1 MDVSRLRTIVFTPG
15 SGRGDVYLS
24 DVALDSPASVQG
36 GPTDLPAVGVADVTV
51 HESDADQQVSVP
63 VVLSHASP
71 VPVTVNLDTGVDA
84 YDDRVPAV
92 WVPVTVPAGATTATA
107 RFTIHGN
114 NVPDEPATF
123 HVTLSAPVNAL
134 VGDGWGTVQL
144 LDDDH

>member
-1 MDVSRLRTIVFTPG
+1 MSTRPG
-15 SGRGDVYLS
+15 HADDRAPD
-24 DVALDSPASVQG
+24 

-92 WVPVTVPAGATTATA
+92 WVPVTVPDSRPGTEA
-107 RFTIHGN
+107 
-114 NVPDEPATF
+114 PEPC
-123 HVTLSAPVNAL
+123 P
-134 VGDGWGTVQL
+134 
-144 LDDDH
+144 